1 MATPT
6 EEGPMQS
13 DATTVEAYLDALPDD
28 RRVAIVAVRD
38 LIVANLPAGYEET
51 MQYGMISYVVPIDRY
66 PETYNDQPL
75 TYISLAS
82 QKRHMALY
90 LNGVDGDQDSSFR
103 ARFEATGKKL
113 DMGKSCVRFTKLDK
127 LPLDVIADEV
137 ARVTPEELIAQ
148 YEDARRSATR
158 RTR

>member
-1 MATPT
+1 
-6 EEGPMQS
+6 MQS

-28 RRVAIVAVRD
+28 RRAAVSALRD

-51 MQYGMISYVVPIDRY
+51 MQYGMISYVVPSERY

-75 TYISLAS
+75 TYIGLAS

-90 LNGVDGDQDSSFR
+90 LNGVYGDR
-103 ARFEATGKKL
+103 EATFRERYEAAGKKL
-113 DMGKSCVRFTKLDK
+113 DMGKSCVRFTALDK
-127 LPLDVIADEV
+127 LPLDVIAEEV
-137 ARVTPEELIAQ
+137 ARVGPDDLIAQ
-148 YEDARRSATR
+148 YEDARRSAAR

>member
-1 MATPT
+1 
-6 EEGPMQS
+6 MQS

>member
-1 MATPT
+1 
-6 EEGPMQS
+6 MQS

-90 LNGVDGDQDSSFR
+90 LNGVDGDQDASFR
-103 ARFEATGKKL
+103 SRFEATGKKL